1 MMISL
6 IDFSLAVDVSAG
18 KIAGINR
25 NASVMTARHLYWK
38 LLREQYG
45 LTLEAIASMSG
56 RHHSTVLAGIKSV
69 NNDLDAGLSCATWMW
84 NRVIDNMDD
93 YEKNEV

>member
-1 MMISL
+1 MISL
-6 IDFSLAVDVSAG
+6 VDFSFAVDVSAG
-18 KIAGINR
+18 KIAGISR
-25 NASVMTARHLYWK
+25 NASVVTARHLYWK

-45 LTLEAIASMSG
+45 LTLEEIANISG

-69 NNDLDAGLSCATWMW
+69 NNDIEVGLSSATWMW
-84 NRVIDNMDD
+84 NRVINNIDG